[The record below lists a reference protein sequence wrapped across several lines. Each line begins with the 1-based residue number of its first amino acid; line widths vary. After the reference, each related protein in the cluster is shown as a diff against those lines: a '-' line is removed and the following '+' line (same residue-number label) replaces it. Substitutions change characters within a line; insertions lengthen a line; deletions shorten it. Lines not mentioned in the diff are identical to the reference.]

1 MNPAQKNGFQMLRR
15 KLGLEKLGR
24 FAPEFSLAFEWG
36 ARPEDEFF
44 ASLPFRRSIVVMV
57 IAAAFLAA
65 FSVPL
70 FTIGGFL
77 EGSGDDSLFSLVF
90 LLFSLFW
97 LLGWCAGLLI
107 LLLFF
112 LCVCVGRETIHVSD
126 NAIILRIG
134 IPGIAFG
141 ARYHGELI
149 RNFRYIDTEIE
160 AAKKWRGAHIAFDY
174 GGIEIGLGSALS
186 LEAAQAHI
194 ARLQA
199 LFPLQGSADIDL
211 EAQRPAEP
219 IEEVAAPAPQG
230 KAPVVPTQPL
240 RWYSLSSMA
249 LILANLI
256 PLAGVLLAGWNIG
269 EIMLLFWA
277 ESAII
282 GYYNL
287 LKMWKVGRW
296 SLLFFGPF
304 FVGHYGAF
312 MVVHLLFIYALFGG
326 EYMGGA
332 EVSQTQVLNDLLTL
346 WPALLGLL
354 ISHGISYHTNF
365 VKAEEYRGRSVS
377 TQMHEPYR
385 RIIIMHMTLIFGG
398 FLALSLGTGL
408 AALALLLSLKIA
420 ADLRAHLKQ
429 HN

>member
-1 MNPAQKNGFQMLRR
+1 MSNRLHFLHR
-15 KLGLEKLGR
+15 KLGLDKLGR
-24 FAPEFSLAFEWG
+24 YAPAFSLALERG
-36 ARPEDEFF
+36 ALAEDDFYQ
-44 ASLPFRRSIVVMV
+44 SLPFRRSPIAIL
-57 IAAAFLAA
+57 IAAAFFAL
-65 FSVPL
+65 FTVPL
-70 FTIGGFL
+70 FTVGGFL

-90 LLFSLFW
+90 MLFSLFW
-97 LLGWCAGLLI
+97 LLGWCSGLMVLLS
-107 LLLFF
+107 LLLC
-112 LCVCVGRETIHVSD
+112 LCAGRETVHVS
-126 NAIILRIG
+126 NNKLTLRIG

-141 ARYHGELI
+141 ASYSGELI
-149 RNFRYIDTEIE
+149 RNFRYRDSDIP
-160 AAKKWRGAHIAFDY
+160 AARQWRGAHIEFDY

-186 LEAAQAHI
+186 SVAAQELI
-194 ARLQA
+194 AWLQA
-199 LFPLQGSADIDL
+199 AFPQHA
-211 EAQRPAEP
+211 EAPREIEQAEPAPAE
-219 IEEVAAPAPQG
+219 IEVAAKPQQVES
-230 KAPVVPTQPL
+230 APVAQPL
-240 RWYSLSSMA
+240 RWYSVSSVA

-256 PLAGVLLAGWNIG
+256 PLAGVLLAAWNIG

-312 MVVHLLFIYALFGG
+312 MAVHLLFIYALFGG
-326 EYMGGA
+326 EFLGET
-332 EVSQTQVLNDLLTL
+332 EVTQLQVFNDLLTL
-346 WPALLGLL
+346 WPALLGLT
-354 ISHGISYHTNF
+354 ISHGISYYRNF
-365 VKAEEYRGRSVS
+365 VRAGEFKGRTIS

-398 FLALSLGTGL
+398 FLVLSLGTGL

-429 HN
+429 HS

>member
-1 MNPAQKNGFQMLRR
+1 MSDRLHFLRR
-15 KLGLEKLGR
+15 KLGLDKLGR
-24 FAPEFSLAFEWG
+24 YAPTFSLALERG
-36 ARPEDEFF
+36 ARPEDDFYQ
-44 ASLPFRRSIVVMV
+44 SLPFRRSPIAIL
-57 IAAAFLAA
+57 IAAAFFAV
-65 FSVPL
+65 FTVPL
-70 FTIGGFL
+70 FTVGGFL
-77 EGSGDDSLFSLVF
+77 EGSGDESLFSLVF

-97 LLGWCAGLLI
+97 LLGWCSGLMV
-107 LLLFF
+107 LLALF
-112 LCVCVGRETIHVSD
+112 LCLCVGRETVHVSK
-126 NAIILRIG
+126 NTLTLRIG
-134 IPGIAFG
+134 IPGLAFG
-141 ARYHGELI
+141 ASYSGELI
-149 RNFRYIDTEIE
+149 RNFRYRGSDIE
-160 AAKKWRGAHIAFDY
+160 AAKRWRGAHIEFDY

-186 LEAAQAHI
+186 SVAAREMI

-199 LFPLQGSADIDL
+199 ALPQHA
-211 EAQRPAEP
+211 
-219 IEEVAAPAPQG
+219 AAPMDIEQEEPTQVEAEATAAAKPQLAAG
-230 KAPVVPTQPL
+230 VLVAQPL
-240 RWYSLSSMA
+240 RWHSVSSLA

-256 PLAGVLLAGWNIG
+256 PLGGVLLMGWNIG

-296 SLLFFGPF
+296 SLVFFGPF

-312 MVVHLLFIYALFGG
+312 MAVHLLFIYALFGG
-326 EYMGGA
+326 EFMGET
-332 EVSQTQVLNDLLTL
+332 EVTQLQVFNDLLTL
-346 WPALLGLL
+346 WPALLGLT
-354 ISHGISYHTNF
+354 ISHGISYYSNF
-365 VKAEEYRGRSVS
+365 LRAEEFRGRTLS

-429 HN
+429 HR